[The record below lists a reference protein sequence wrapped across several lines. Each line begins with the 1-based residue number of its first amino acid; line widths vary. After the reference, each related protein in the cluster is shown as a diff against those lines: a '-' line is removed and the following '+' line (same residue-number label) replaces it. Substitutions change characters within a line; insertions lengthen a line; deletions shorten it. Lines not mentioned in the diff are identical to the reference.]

1 MRLQASLILA
11 TGGHC
16 NPLTKKAAKWKG
28 AIPFILGAV
37 WLSTTVAFFAMVTSD
52 GGADMELEIGPLLS
66 LQGSS
71 ATFFVRGT
79 LGFGLIMLGLFIW
92 RRRPGFVLALVWSIW
107 WGIVLGSA
115 VFTPVGLSE
124 RITILV
130 VVACFA
136 ASAWLA
142 LVRLKKPVQ

>member
-1 MRLQASLILA
+1 
-11 TGGHC
+11 
-16 NPLTKKAAKWKG
+16 
-28 AIPFILGAV
+28 
-37 WLSTTVAFFAMVTSD
+37 MVTSD

-66 LQGSS
+66 LQGNT
-71 ATFFVRGT
+71 ATLFVRGT
-79 LGFGLIMLGLFIW
+79 LVFGLIMLVLFIW

-115 VFTPVGLSE
+115 VFTPVGWSE

-130 VVACFA
+130 VVAGFA

-142 LVRLKKPVQ
+142 WVRLKKSAV